1 MSDKKLVWFNGRL
14 LKPYV
19 GYWSRHQN
27 KYVDP
32 KPYDLRLEWH
42 VAMFKLHP
50 GIICMIDHTG
60 FSRNY
65 GDGLDMDIV
74 VNKSPDIYKT
84 SWDLERGKLMDQDF
98 AGMINSRADA
108 AYAQADRYGYEYI
121 MLSYGGGVDSCTLL
135 AAMLQ
140 NPAAERWINDRRLI
154 IRTTGFAQRED
165 PLVWKRLVEL
175 DLPLEY
181 HNYDDLMRDQRNWM
195 LVTGDVEPVWGSA
208 FTTLPQGYV
217 PDDELFSGD
226 YNQLESWFLEKE
238 PSGLAWD
245 YFRDIQ
251 RTAPFEVKTNFQA
264 WWWFE
269 WCTNTQCYMFRPA
282 AYSDCIEIAPGMVYP
297 GSKMFWV
304 LANTD
309 MWDHGAYV
317 TANRLIPE
325 NLSQLKIHSLRYLA
339 DWMGWS
345 EPRPKPKIFS
355 QMIIPKRISK
365 LRIWNDLSWDKK
377 EDICDDWC

>member
-1 MSDKKLVWFNGRL
+1 MT
-14 LKPYV
+14 
-19 GYWSRHQN
+19 
-27 KYVDP
+27 
-32 KPYDLRLEWH
+32 
-42 VAMFKLHP
+42 
-50 GIICMIDHTG
+50 DHTK

-65 GDGLDMDIV
+65 GDGMDMDIV
-74 VNKSPDIYKT
+74 VHKAPDIHKT
-84 SWDLERGKLMDQDF
+84 AWDLENGQAMDQDF
-98 AGMINSRADA
+98 AGMINRRADA
-108 AYAQADRYGYEYI
+108 AYAQAERYGYEYI

-140 NPAAERWINDRRLI
+140 NPAAERWLKDRRLI

-165 PLVWKRLVEL
+165 PLVWKRIVEM

-208 FTTLPQGYV
+208 FTTLPQGHV

-226 YNQLESWFLEKE
+226 YNRLESWFLSKE

-282 AYSDCIEIAPGMVYP
+282 AYSDCAEIKPEMVYP

-317 TANRLIPE
+317 TGNRLIPE
-325 NLSQLKIHSLRYLA
+325 DLSLLKIHSLRYLA

-365 LRIWNDLSWDKK
+365 LRIWNDLTWDTH
-377 EDICDDWC
+377 EDICHV